1 LDKSGRI
8 VRRNV
13 EDRRVTPTLAAL
25 VDRPELGLVVRAG
38 AAHLDRAVQWVHTS
52 ELADPTA
59 FLEGGELLLTTGLWV
74 RSGAADYVR
83 RLHAA
88 GVAGLGFGTG
98 LTCASV
104 PKGVI
109 TQAET
114 VGLPVIEVPRQVPF
128 IAISKA
134 VAKAV
139 AAEEYAAVTRAY
151 QAQRALTSAAVRAD
165 GVTAVVRQL
174 ARRLGAWAVLLDPR
188 GGVRAG
194 DSPVVEHLRGELPR
208 LRSGP
213 ASLTCELAGAEIA
226 VQTLGA
232 GRRIRGY
239 LAVGRDTRLTRADQQ
254 VLTTAASLLTV
265 GFEQSHAVEAAT
277 RRLRGG
283 LLRLLLAGESSLA
296 AEIATELWGGLPA
309 APVRVALASGPTRHR
324 LAAVEQIEDTDAFH
338 APYEDSLLLVVGADA
353 DLSFAGLH
361 VGVSDPVPYA
371 ELPSAVR
378 QASRALATAVRADL
392 PLVRFAE
399 LADDGVLRLV
409 DPDVAGV
416 FADRL
421 LAPLVD
427 HDTTGRGELT
437 ASLRAWL
444 AHNGQWDPAAATLG
458 VHRHTL
464 RHRITK
470 VGQLL
475 GRDLDS
481 PDTRAELWLALRLKD
496 RHLAGGLGN
505 SRGFSLGQL

>member
-1 LDKSGRI
+1 LDKSARI
-8 VRRNV
+8 VRRTV
-13 EDRRVTPTLAAL
+13 EDRPVTPTLAAL
-25 VDRPELGLVVRAG
+25 VDRPDLGLLVRAG
-38 AAHLDRAVQWVHTS
+38 AEHLDRPVQWAHTS

-74 RSGAADYVR
+74 RTGAADYVR

-98 LTCASV
+98 LTCATV
-104 PKGVI
+104 PKAVI
-109 TQAET
+109 AQAEAL
-114 VGLPVIEVPRQVPF
+114 GLPVIEVPRHVPF

-165 GVTAVVRQL
+165 GVTAVVQQL
-174 ARRLGAWAVLLDPR
+174 ARRLDGWAVLLDPR
-188 GGVRAG
+188 GTVRAG
-194 DSPVVEHLRGELPR
+194 DSPVLAQLRGELPR
-208 LRSGP
+208 LQPAP
-213 ASLTCELAGAEIA
+213 ASLTFELEGAEIA
-226 VQTLGA
+226 VQTLGV
-232 GRRIRGY
+232 GRRVRGY
-239 LAVGRDTRLTRADQQ
+239 LAVGRGARLTRADQQ

-265 GFEQSHAVEAAT
+265 AFEQSQVVEAAT

-283 LLRLLLAGESSLA
+283 VLRLLLAGETELA
-296 AEIATELWGGLPA
+296 AEIATELWGDLPA
-309 APVRVALASGPTRHR
+309 APVRVALASGPSRQR
-324 LAAVEQIEDTDAFH
+324 MAAVEQAGDAFH

-353 DLSFAGLH
+353 ESMFTGLH
-361 VGVSDPVPYA
+361 VGVSDPVEYA
-371 ELPSAVR
+371 ALGQALR
-378 QASRALATAVRADL
+378 QASRALAAAVRAEL
-392 PLVRFAE
+392 PVGRFSE

-409 DPDVAGV
+409 DPEVAGV

-421 LAPLVD
+421 LAPLVE
-427 HDTTGRGELT
+427 HDATGRGELI

-444 AHNGQWDPAAATLG
+444 AHNGQWDPAAAALG

-464 RHRITK
+464 RHRIAK

-481 PDTRAELWLALRLKD
+481 ADTRAELWLALRLRD
-496 RHLAGGLGN
+496 
-505 SRGFSLGQL
+505 

>member
-1 LDKSGRI
+1 
-8 VRRNV
+8 
-13 EDRRVTPTLAAL
+13 VTPTLAAL
-25 VDRPELGLVVRAG
+25 VDRPDLGLLVRAG
-38 AAHLDRAVQWVHTS
+38 AAHLDRPVQWVHTS

-74 RSGAADYVR
+74 RSGAADYIR

-98 LTCASV
+98 LTHAAV
-104 PKGVI
+104 PPAVI
-109 TQAET
+109 KAADA

-174 ARRLGAWAVLLDPR
+174 ARRLEAWAVLLDPR
-188 GGVRAG
+188 GQVRAG
-194 DSPVVEHLRGELPR
+194 ESPVLGQLRSELPR
-208 LRSGP
+208 LNPGP
-213 ASLTCELAGAEIA
+213 ASLTFELDGAEIA
-226 VQTLGA
+226 VQTLGV
-232 GRRIRGY
+232 GPRIRGY
-239 LAVGRDTRLTRADQQ
+239 LAVGRGARLTRADQQ

-265 GFEQSHAVEAAT
+265 GFEQSQVVEAAT

-283 LLRLLLAGESSLA
+283 LLRLLLAGETSLV
-296 AEIATELWGGLPA
+296 AEIAAGLWGELPA
-309 APVRVALASGPTRHR
+309 APVRIALASGPARER
-324 LAAVEQIEDTDAFH
+324 LAAVERAGDAFH
-338 APYEDSLLLVVGADA
+338 AAYEDSLLLVVEAEA
-353 DLSFAGLH
+353 ELSLPGLH
-361 VGVSDPVPYA
+361 VGVSDPA
-371 ELPSAVR
+371 EYGGLDRALKQAQRALTAAVR
-378 QASRALATAVRADL
+378 TDL

-399 LADDGVLRLV
+399 LADDGVLTLV
-409 DPDVAGV
+409 DPEVAGV

-421 LAPLVD
+421 LAPLVE
-427 HDTTGRGELT
+427 HDATGRGELI

-444 AHNGQWDPAAATLG
+444 AHNGQWDPAAAALG

-464 RHRITK
+464 RHRLAK

-481 PDTRAELWLALRLKD
+481 ADTRAELWLALRLKD
-496 RHLAGGLGN
+496 
-505 SRGFSLGQL
+505 

>member
-1 LDKSGRI
+1 
-8 VRRNV
+8 
-13 EDRRVTPTLAAL
+13 VTPTLAAL
-25 VDRPELGLVVRAG
+25 VDRPDLALRVRAG
-38 AAHLDRAVQWVHTS
+38 GEHLDRPVQWVHTS

-98 LTCASV
+98 LTCADV
-104 PKGVI
+104 PKVVI
-109 TQAET
+109 VQADA

-174 ARRLGAWAVLLDPR
+174 ARRLDAWAVLLDPR
-188 GGVRAG
+188 GLVRAG
-194 DSPVVEHLRGELPR
+194 DSPLVGSLKAELGR
-208 LRSGP
+208 FRDGP
-213 ASLTCELAGAEIA
+213 ASLTFELDGDEIT
-226 VQTLGA
+226 VQTLGT

-239 LAVGRDTRLTRADQQ
+239 LAVGRATRLTRADQQ

-265 GFEQSHAVEAAT
+265 GFERSHAVEAAS

-283 LLRLLLAGESSLA
+283 LLRLLLAGETALVS
-296 AEIATELWGGLPA
+296 EIAADLWGELPA
-309 APVRVALASGPTRHR
+309 APVRIALMAGPSRYR
-324 LAAVEQIEDTDAFH
+324 LAAVDHVDDSGEAAFH
-338 APYEDSLLLVVGADA
+338 AEHGTESLLVVGAETE
-353 DLSFAGLH
+353 LLTELAGVQL
-361 VGVSDPVPYA
+361 GVSDPVHYSS
-371 ELPSAVR
+371 LS
-378 QASRALATAVRADL
+378 QALKQAQRALAAAIRADL
-392 PLVRFAE
+392 PVTRFSE

-409 DPDVAGV
+409 DPEVAGV

-421 LAPLVD
+421 LAPLVE
-427 HDTTGRGELT
+427 HDATGRGELI

-444 AHNGQWDPAAATLG
+444 AHNGQWDPAAAALG

-464 RHRITK
+464 RHRVAK

-475 GRDLDS
+475 GRDLDAA
-481 PDTRAELWLALRLKD
+481 DTRAELWLALRLRD
-496 RHLAGGLGN
+496 
-505 SRGFSLGQL
+505 

>member
-1 LDKSGRI
+1 M
-8 VRRNV
+8 
-13 EDRRVTPTLAAL
+13 TPTLAAL
-25 VDRPELGLVVRAG
+25 VDRPDLGLTVRAG
-38 AAHLDRAVQWVHTS
+38 GEHLNRPVQWVHTS

-83 RLHAA
+83 RLHEA

-98 LTCASV
+98 LTCATV
-104 PKGVI
+104 PKIVI
-109 TQAET
+109 AQADA
-114 VGLPVIEVPRQVPF
+114 VGLPLIEVPRQVPF

-174 ARRLGAWAVLLDPR
+174 ARRLDAWVVLLDPR
-188 GGVRAG
+188 GALRAG
-194 DSPVVEHLRGELPR
+194 DSSHLAQLRAELGR
-208 LRSGP
+208 FRAGP
-213 ASLTCELAGAEIA
+213 ASLTFELDGAEIT

-239 LAVGRDTRLTRADQQ
+239 LAVGRATRLTPADQQ

-265 GFEQSHAVEAAT
+265 GFERSHAVEAAS

-283 LLRLLLAGESSLA
+283 LLRLLLVGETALVT
-296 AEIATELWGGLPA
+296 EIAAELWGDLPA
-309 APVRVALASGPTRHR
+309 APVRLALAAGPSSFR
-324 LAAVEQIEDTDAFH
+324 LAAVDHVDDSGEAIFH
-338 APYEDSLLLVVGADA
+338 AEHGEELLLVVGADSPILA
-353 DLSFAGLH
+353 ELDGLH
-361 VGVSDPVPYA
+361 LGVSDPVEYSSVVQALKQAQRALAAAVRA
-371 ELPSAVR
+371 ELP
-378 QASRALATAVRADL
+378 LT
-392 PLVRFAE
+392 RFSD

-409 DPDVAGV
+409 DPEVAGV

-421 LAPLVD
+421 LAPLVE
-427 HDTTGRGELT
+427 HDATGRGELI
-437 ASLRAWL
+437 ASLRSWL
-444 AHNGQWDPAAATLG
+444 AHNGQWDPAAAALG

-464 RHRITK
+464 RHRIAK

-475 GRDLDS
+475 GRDLDAA
-481 PDTRAELWLALRLKD
+481 DTRAELWLALRLRD
-496 RHLAGGLGN
+496 
-505 SRGFSLGQL
+505 

>member
-1 LDKSGRI
+1 LDNSVRI
-8 VRRNV
+8 VRRTV

-25 VDRPELGLVVRAG
+25 VDRPDLGLRVLAG
-38 AAHLDRAVQWVHTS
+38 AEHLDRPVLWVHTS

-98 LTCASV
+98 LTHASV
-104 PKGVI
+104 PKAVVA
-109 TQAET
+109 QADA

-134 VAKAV
+134 VARAV

-188 GGVRAG
+188 GQVRAG
-194 DSPVVEHLRGELPR
+194 DSPLLGKLRGELPR
-208 LRSGP
+208 LHAGP
-213 ASLTCELAGAEIA
+213 ASLTFEVDGCDIT
-226 VQTLGA
+226 VQTLGT
-232 GRRIRGY
+232 GRRIRGF
-239 LAVGRDTRLTRADQQ
+239 LAVGRATRLTRADQQ

-265 GFEQSHAVEAAT
+265 GFERSHAVEAAT

-283 LLRLLLAGESSLA
+283 LLRLLLAGETTLV
-296 AEIATELWGGLPA
+296 AEIAAELWGGLPA
-309 APVRVALASGPTRHR
+309 EPVRLALASGPSVRR
-324 LAAVEQIEDTDAFH
+324 QAAADQAEDTDAFH
-338 APYEDSLLLVVGADA
+338 APYEELLLLVVGADTE
-353 DLSFAGLH
+353 LSFTGLH
-361 VGVSDPVPYA
+361 VGVSDPVAYSSLA
-371 ELPSAVR
+371 QALR
-378 QASRALATAVRADL
+378 QAQRALAAAVRADL
-392 PLVRFAE
+392 PLTRFSD

-409 DPDVAGV
+409 DPEVAGV

-421 LAPLVD
+421 LAPLVE
-427 HDTTGRGELT
+427 HDATGRGELI

-444 AHNGQWDPAAATLG
+444 AHNGQWDPAAAALG

-464 RHRITK
+464 RHRIAK

-475 GRDLDS
+475 GRDLDAA
-481 PDTRAELWLALRLKD
+481 DTRAELWLALRLRD
-496 RHLAGGLGN
+496 
-505 SRGFSLGQL
+505 